1 MNTIIAWFES
11 FDVFYED
18 PYFWLMIAP
27 VIFGIIYVAT
37 SFFGERG
44 E

>member
-1 MNTIIAWFES
+1 MTAWFKAQTD
-11 FDVFYED
+11 FLAD
-18 PYFWLMIAP
+18 PYIWLLAAP
-27 VIFGIIYVAT
+27 VIFGVVYIAT